1 MFIKF
6 LVEGYQGEPERMKSV
21 ARRVSH
27 QLPDA
32 EEQGIN
38 RSIRFERYDE
48 IIKRPLTKRETVF
61 GVKSPPNGGGCKGL
75 VNWRAFCRPAE
86 ATIEMAR
93 AKILGADEWIEDFVR
108 RVILEAGWKIVKQ
121 ENQEVSLNALQ

>member
-6 LVEGYQGEPERMKSV
+6 LVEGYKGEPERMKSV

-32 EEQGIN
+32 EERGIN
-38 RSIRFERYDE
+38 RSIRFERYGE

-61 GVKSPPNGGGCKGL
+61 GVKAPRNGGGCKGL
-75 VNWRAFCRPAE
+75 VNWCAFCKPAE
-86 ATIEMAR
+86 VVIEMAR
-93 AKILGADEWIEDFVR
+93 AKMLDADEWIEDFVR
-108 RVILEAGWKIVKQ
+108 RVIVAADWKIVC
-121 ENQEVSLNALQ
+121 AD